1 MDAHKFVEAAYTCAP
16 APQQRKME
24 HWCHKCE
31 ELLRRVGA
39 TPSTV
44 TPEQL
49 FALWTQDGP
58 VSKSKFHEMKAFL
71 LRLFTW
77 LGEQGEDTATLV
89 ERLREV
95 TIEQV
100 VEPEDAAPYV
110 FRDEEALDRAIRR
123 VGARVGLGGEEDLL
137 NIRAAALLWWHGV
150 TARELLE
157 IRKSDLDFEKHCVSV
172 PADGRRVLLRP
183 AAMEILRRYALTDEV
198 KSFPSGKKQ
207 TYVDSEFLF
216 RSGKCDRLN
225 DKNLCDMLRR
235 FNREAAQDGIQ
246 LHVPTLNRNGL
257 FPEVY
262 AREQELKNVE
272 EAIRQ
277 VIPAK
282 NLPSVYAF
290 RFHYEQWKRLFS
302 L

>member
-1 MDAHKFVEAAYTCAP
+1 
-16 APQQRKME
+16 ME
-24 HWCHKCE
+24 HWCYKCE

-44 TPEQL
+44 TLEQL
-49 FALWTQDGP
+49 MALWTEDGP

-71 LRLFTW
+71 IRLFSW
-77 LGEQGEDTATLV
+77 WREQGEQTDALV
-89 ERLREV
+89 EQLRGV
-95 TIEQV
+95 SIEQV
-100 VEPEDAAPYV
+100 VRPDDTAPYV
-110 FRDEEALDRAIRR
+110 FRDEDDLDRAIRR
-123 VGARVGLGGEEDLL
+123 VGERLGLGGEEDLL
-137 NIRAAALLWWHGV
+137 NIRAAALLWWYGV

-157 IRKSDLDFEKHCVSV
+157 IRKSDLDFLKRCVTV

-183 AAMEILRRYALTDEV
+183 AAMEVIRRYACTDEV

-207 TYVDSEFLF
+207 TYVDSDFLF

-235 FNREAAQDGIQ
+235 FNRVAAEDGIQ

-262 AREQELKNVE
+262 ARERELKNVE

>member
-1 MDAHKFVEAAYTCAP
+1 MDAHKFVETAYASAP

-24 HWCHKCE
+24 HWCYKCE

-44 TPEQL
+44 TLEQL
-49 FALWTQDGP
+49 MALWTEDGP

-71 LRLFTW
+71 IRLFSW
-77 LGEQGEDTATLV
+77 WREQGEQTDALV
-89 ERLREV
+89 EQLRGV
-95 TIEQV
+95 SIEQV
-100 VEPEDAAPYV
+100 VRPDDTAPYV
-110 FRDEEALDRAIRR
+110 FRDEDDLDRAIRR
-123 VGARVGLGGEEDLL
+123 VGERLGLGGEEDLL
-137 NIRAAALLWWHGV
+137 NIRAAALLWWYGV

-157 IRKSDLDFEKHCVSV
+157 IRKSDLDFLKRCVTV

-183 AAMEILRRYALTDEV
+183 AAMEVIRRYACTDEV

-207 TYVDSEFLF
+207 TYVDSDFLF

-235 FNREAAQDGIQ
+235 FNRVAAEDGIQ

-262 AREQELKNVE
+262 ARERELKNVE